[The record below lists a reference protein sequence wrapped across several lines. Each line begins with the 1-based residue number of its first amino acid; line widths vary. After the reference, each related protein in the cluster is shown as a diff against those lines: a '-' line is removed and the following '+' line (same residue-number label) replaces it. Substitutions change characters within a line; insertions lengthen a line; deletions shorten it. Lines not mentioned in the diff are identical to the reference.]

1 MCRPTTHC
9 VERVADNVLVTLSG
23 PLCALLGALG
33 FFAGPLLMAGTTS
46 RYLVLSA
53 DLGAL
58 ACGLYAAQAAYRG
71 RTRWDTIAF
80 GTALAA
86 ISLTLW
92 IVASRSGVIL
102 GRGT

>member
-1 MCRPTTHC
+1 

-23 PLCALLGALG
+23 PLCALLGAVG
-33 FFAGPLLMAGTTS
+33 FFAGPILMAGTTS

-71 RTRWDTIAF
+71 RTPWDAVVF
-80 GTALAA
+80 GAALAA

-92 IVASRSGVIL
+92 IVASRSGAIP
-102 GRGT
+102 GGGT